1 MNTKPLYNIV
11 MRNILKK
18 IPAEDIHILPIPK
31 SIICNLEVERKIMS
45 IEKTKAAI
53 NDEIDHIKKITQW
66 CITAINEFERERTL
80 LYIPDNQVANGCHF
94 FILLSCKLRELNNIN
109 KEAFKNNEKLN
120 TTFAKETNEENINI
134 ELTLNAFK
142 TSIEFFKALRTIWN
156 EYKQTI
162 CETEYLANHNFAA

>member
-11 MRNILKK
+11 MRNILQR

-31 SIICNLEVERKIMS
+31 SIICNLEVEEKIMS
-45 IEKTKAAI
+45 IEKIKTAI
-53 NDEIDHIKKITQW
+53 NDEIDHVRKITQW
-66 CITAINEFERERTL
+66 CITAINEFEREKAL

-94 FILLSCKLRELNNIN
+94 FILLSCKLYELNNIN
-109 KEAFKNNEKLN
+109 QEAFKNNEKLN
-120 TTFAKETNEENINI
+120 TTYAKETNEENINI
-134 ELTLNAFK
+134 EMTLNAFK
-142 TSIEFFKALRTIWN
+142 TSIEFFKALRSIWN